1 MVKMSPFI
9 LTLRELEDILL
20 PVNDLQSA
28 LLGDDANVTWQSRK
42 WTNVQI
48 AAEKELIISNQ

>member
-1 MVKMSPFI
+1 MSPFI